1 MHEWALL
8 IMTVAVPASIGGMLF
23 LWFVH
28 NILRKNNE
36 KNDLFKMMKLPL
48 LIIAAVSMIG
58 LIASFFHLGKPIH
71 ALNAIRGFGS
81 SWMSNEIVVTGVFIG
96 LACLTAGL
104 AIVQKKINPVLMLV
118 TAIVGLAD
126 IFCMAHLYK
135 VTRVHGW
142 DHINT
147 YLVFYGTA
155 FTLGPVLG
163 ASLLVPSLK
172 GQELGKIMKYAF
184 AMSIF
189 GVAIQLVGIAM
200 FNSHVGSIDLIDTVL
215 ASEKLQPYAGL
226 IGMRWIIEAIGLA
239 GLGYLALSSSVKK
252 TNYTIMYAALV
263 IFFIAEG
270 MSRYVFYV
278 LGA

>member
-23 LWFVH
+23 LWFAQ
-28 NILRKNNE
+28 NMLKKNT
-36 KNDLFKMMKLPL
+36 KNDLFKIMKLPL
-48 LIIAAVSMIG
+48 LIIAAVSVIG

-81 SWMSNEIVVTGVFIG
+81 SWMSNEIVVTGLFIG

-104 AIVQKKINPVLMLV
+104 AIIQKKINPILMLV

-126 IFCMAHLYK
+126 IFCMAQLYK
-135 VTRVHGW
+135 VTRVSGW
-142 DHINT
+142 DHVNT

-172 GQELGKIMKYAF
+172 GEELHKLIKWAF
-184 AMSIF
+184 AIGIF
-189 GVAIQLVGIAM
+189 GVAIQLVGTAM
-200 FNSHVGSIDLIDTVL
+200 FNSYVGDMNLIDTVS
-215 ASEKLQPYAGL
+215 ASEKLSSYSGF
-226 IGMRWIIEAIGLA
+226 IGIRWIIEAVALS
-239 GLGYLALSSSVKK
+239 GLGYLALSSTKK
-252 TNYTIMYAALV
+252 NYTLIFAALAV
-263 IFFIAEG
+263 FFIAEG